1 MVAYSFKERFAEDII
16 ALRKRQTI
24 RANRKRHARPGE
36 RLQLFT
42 GMRTA
47 KCRKLLKDDPV
58 CIDVVPIVIE
68 VKDEGISG
76 LRIDGWDYT
85 YVESER
91 FARADGFESLADM
104 HSFWKAEHGI
114 GRFEGVLISWR
125 PWKP

>member
-1 MVAYSFKERFAEDII
+1 MVAYSYKERFAE
-16 ALRKRQTI
+16 AVASGRKRQTV
-24 RANRKRHARPGE
+24 RAKRKRHARVGE
-36 RLQLFT
+36 RIQNYT

-47 KCRKLLKDDPV
+47 KCRKLNDPDPV
-58 CIDVVPIVIE
+58 CIDVVAIDIDVGRYSITE
-68 VKDEGISG
+68 IRV
-76 LRIDGWDYT
+76 DGWTYT
-85 YVESER
+85 NAEAET